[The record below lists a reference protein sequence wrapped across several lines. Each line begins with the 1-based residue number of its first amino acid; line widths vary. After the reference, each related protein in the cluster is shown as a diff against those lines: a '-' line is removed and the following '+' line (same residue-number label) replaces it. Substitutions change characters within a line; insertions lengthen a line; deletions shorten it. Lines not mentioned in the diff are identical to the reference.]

1 MWTRSELK
9 QRAKDQMKGRYFNY
23 LGASL
28 MPQIASYI
36 ISIPLSIVTQIVM
49 IPSFFSVGMLMENP
63 AFLDQLYN
71 NIPSTGITDFDM
83 VLSIILATFSA
94 MTALIIP
101 MIIVSLVSLASTLL
115 VINPVMVGVYR
126 WNIRSRED
134 RNISFSMCFS
144 AFRKNSYIRTVLAIA
159 YQMLF
164 LFLWS
169 LLLWI
174 PAIIKGYAYRMIPY
188 IIADNPHIGAKRAL
202 KLSCMMTRGHKFEIF
217 ILDLSFIGWY
227 LLGLIACCIGV
238 YAVVPY
244 QNATNAEL
252 YDVLKREAIE
262 KSYTTMEE
270 LGYIKL
276 VPPAAI
282 EPTM

>member
-28 MPQIASYI
+28 MPQLASYI
-36 ISIPLSIVTQIVM
+36 ISIPLSIVSQIVM
-49 IPSFFSVGMLMENP
+49 IPSFLSMGMLMENP
-63 AFLDQLYN
+63 AFLDQWN
-71 NIPSTGITDFDM
+71 NIPTTGISDFDL
-83 VLSIILATFSA
+83 VLSITLAALSA

-134 RNISFSMCFS
+134 RNISFSLCFS
-144 AFRKNSYIRTVLAIA
+144 AFRKNSYIRTVLATT

-174 PAIIKGYAYRMIPY
+174 PAVIKGYAYRMIPY
-188 IIADNPHIGAKRAL
+188 IIADNPNIGAKRAL

-227 LLGLIACCIGV
+227 LLGFIACCIGI

-262 KSYTTMEE
+262 KSYTSMVE
-270 LGYIKL
+270 LGYIKI
-276 VPPAAI
+276 VPPPAM
-282 EPTM
+282 EPTL